1 MDDGETKQELDRV
14 LQANQKLRRNNQSLQ
29 KALANLRLSGAT
41 GGSSSEAYIRAM
53 RGGGGGGGGGGGK
66 KGVKTEW
73 KSSLVDDDMYKKPK
87 PVGKGKKGRQQQQQQ
102 R

>member
-53 RGGGGGGGGGGGK
+53 RGGGGGGGGK

-102 R
+102 QR